1 VDKMVIKYTMVLIFV
16 GVLFM
21 VSINTLRKMKS
32 YQDYNLAGRN
42 TGLFAMTG
50 TLVAAEFN
58 TATLIGGASVA
69 YLFGTVGMWYTS
81 MIFIVVFLVYAFTVA
96 KKYRRLNI
104 STIPQ
109 YFDKRFKNEKGSE
122 IIRSISAIITL
133 FYAWLAPASY
143 LAGLTVI
150 GSVLLGVNPI
160 VFSVALVLICLILS
174 ITGGLMTAIGID
186 VVAFILILI
195 GIPAILFIGY
205 NAAGGLG
212 NLSQV
217 FEPKLLSMAPV
228 FDTDINFL
236 TVLTWGLQITFL
248 YIAAP
253 WYGQRIFSA
262 KSDSVAYKAMLLN
275 TFFIVVLYGIV
286 VLATMLSKVVFPNL
300 ANPEQALPLLI
311 NNYANPYLQGFL
323 LVTLLMVG
331 ISTMIAVWNSAV
343 SIIVNDVVSRY
354 WVKDK
359 DDKYMIRISRI
370 FLILIAMSTLALGIM
385 FIGNIQNSLLFLS
398 TFTGMVAIPIL
409 MSLYWKKYN
418 SIGAISSMIVGLIYC
433 SLGILLNF
441 PIHYISPIGVV
452 LSVISGVVVT
462 LATANNPRCRS
473 NNEEFYELVE
483 AKEKI
488 VGEVK
493 LNTVE

>member
-1 VDKMVIKYTMVLIFV
+1 MVVKYIMVFLLLGVLI
-16 GVLFM
+16 M
-21 VSINTLRKMKS
+21 VSLGTLRKMKS

-42 TGLFAMTG
+42 TGLFALTA

-69 YLFGTVGMWYTS
+69 FLFGTVGLWYTS
-81 MIFIVVFLVYAFTVA
+81 LIFIVVFLVYAFTVS

-122 IIRSISAIITL
+122 VIRFLSAIITL
-133 FYAWLAPASY
+133 FYTWLAPASY

-160 VFSVALVLICLILS
+160 IFSVVLVVICLLLS
-174 ITGGLMTAIGID
+174 VTGGLMTAIGID

-205 NAAGGLG
+205 NAAGGFG

-217 FEPKLLSMAPV
+217 FEPKLLSLAPV
-228 FDTDINFL
+228 WDTDVNFA
-236 TVLTWGLQITFL
+236 TAMTWGLQITFL

-262 KSDSVAYKAMLLN
+262 KSESVAYKAMLLN
-275 TFFIVVLYGIV
+275 TFFIVALYGIV

-300 ANPEQALPLLI
+300 AYPEQALPHLI
-311 NNYANPYLQGFL
+311 NEYANPFLQGFL

-331 ISTMIAVWNSAV
+331 ISTMVAVWNSAV
-343 SIIVNDVVSRY
+343 SIIVNDIVSRY
-354 WVKDK
+354 WAKNKGDR
-359 DDKYMIRISRI
+359 YMIRISRL
-370 FLILIAMSTLALGIM
+370 FLFLLAISTLALGIM
-385 FIGNIQNSLLFLS
+385 FIGNIQHSLLFLS

-418 SIGAISSMIVGLIYC
+418 SVGAISSMTVGLIYC
-433 SLGILLNF
+433 TLGILLNF
-441 PIHYISPIGVV
+441 PMHYISPIGVV
-452 LSVISGVVVT
+452 LAVIAGGIAT
-462 LATANNPRCRS
+462 LTTANDSRYRS
-473 NNEEFYELVE
+473 NNEEFFEIVDS
-483 AKEKI
+483 KEKI
-488 VGEVK
+488 VEDVQHV
-493 LNTVE
+493 TE

>member
-1 VDKMVIKYTMVLIFV
+1 MVVKYIMVFLLLGVLI
-16 GVLFM
+16 M
-21 VSINTLRKMKS
+21 VSFGTLRKMKS

-42 TGLFAMTG
+42 TGLFALTG

-69 YLFGTVGMWYTS
+69 FLFGTVGLWYTS
-81 MIFIVVFLVYAFTVA
+81 LIFIVVFLVYAFTVS

-122 IIRSISAIITL
+122 VIRFLSATITL
-133 FYAWLAPASY
+133 FYTWLAPASY

-160 VFSVALVLICLILS
+160 IFSVALVIICLLLS
-174 ITGGLMTAIGID
+174 VTGGLMTAIGID
-186 VVAFILILI
+186 IVAFVLILI
-195 GIPAILFIGY
+195 GIPAILLIGY
-205 NAAGGLG
+205 NAAGGFG

-228 FDTDINFL
+228 WDTDVNFA
-236 TVLTWGLQITFL
+236 TAMTWGLQITFL

-262 KSDSVAYKAMLLN
+262 KNESVAYKAMLLN
-275 TFFIVVLYGIV
+275 TFFIVALYGIV
-286 VLATMLSKVVFPNL
+286 VVATMLSKVVFPNL
-300 ANPEQALPLLI
+300 AYPEQALPLLI
-311 NNYANPYLQGFL
+311 NEYANPFIQGFL

-343 SIIVNDVVSRY
+343 SIAVNDIVSRY
-354 WVKDK
+354 WAKNK
-359 DDKYMIRISRI
+359 SDKYKIGISRL
-370 FLILIAMSTLALGIM
+370 FLLLIAISTLALGIM
-385 FIGNIQNSLLFLS
+385 FIGNIQHSLLFLS

-418 SIGAISSMIVGLIYC
+418 SVGAISTMAVGLIYC
-433 SLGILLNF
+433 TIGIILGF
-441 PIHYISPIGVV
+441 PMHFISPIGVV
-452 LSVISGVVVT
+452 LSVIAGVVVT
-462 LATANNPRCRS
+462 LATTNDSRYKS
-473 NNEEFYELVE
+473 NNEEFFEIIE
-483 AKEKI
+483 SKEKI
-488 VGEVK
+488 VGEVQ
-493 LNTVE
+493 LNIAE

>member
-1 VDKMVIKYTMVLIFV
+1 MAVKYIMVFLFL
-16 GVLFM
+16 GVLVM
-21 VSINTLRKMKS
+21 VSISTLKKMKS

-42 TGLFAMTG
+42 TGLFALTG

-81 MIFIVVFLVYAFTVA
+81 LIFIVVFLVYALTVS

-122 IIRSISAIITL
+122 TIRFLSALITL
-133 FYAWLAPASY
+133 FYTWLAPASY

-150 GSVLLGVNPI
+150 GSVLLGVDPLF
-160 VFSVALVLICLILS
+160 FSIALVVVCLFLS

-195 GIPAILFIGY
+195 GIPTMLLIGY
-205 NAAGGLG
+205 NAAGGFG
-212 NLSQV
+212 SLSHV
-217 FEPKLLSMAPV
+217 FEPRFLSMAPIW
-228 FDTDINFL
+228 DTDVNFA
-236 TVLTWGLQITFL
+236 TAMTWGLQITFL

-262 KSDSVAYKAMLLN
+262 KNENVAYKAMLFN
-275 TFFIVVLYGIV
+275 TFFIVALYGIV
-286 VLATMLSKVVFPNL
+286 VLATMLSKVVFPKL
-300 ANPEQALPLLI
+300 DYPEQALPLLI
-311 NNYANPYLQGFL
+311 NNYANPIIQGFL
-323 LVTLLMVG
+323 LITLLMVG

-343 SIIVNDVVSRY
+343 SIVVNDVVNRY
-354 WVKDK
+354 WAKDK
-359 DDKYMIRISRI
+359 DDKYKIAISRLFL
-370 FLILIAMSTLALGIM
+370 FLIAISTLVFGIM
-385 FIGNIQNSLLFLS
+385 FIGNIQHSLLFLS

-418 SIGAISSMIVGLIYC
+418 SLGAISSMVAGLIYC
-433 SLGILLNF
+433 AIGILLHF
-441 PIHYISPIGVV
+441 PMQYISPIGVII
-452 LSVISGVVVT
+452 SVIAGFVVT
-462 LATANNPRCRS
+462 LATVNDSRYKS
-473 NNEEFYELVE
+473 NNEEFFEIVGS
-483 AKEKI
+483 KEKSVEEGVQLDI
-488 VGEVK
+488 VK
-493 LNTVE
+493 

>member
-1 VDKMVIKYTMVLIFV
+1 MVVKYIMVFLLLGVLI
-16 GVLFM
+16 M
-21 VSINTLRKMKS
+21 VSLGTLRKMKS

-42 TGLFAMTG
+42 TGLFALTA

-69 YLFGTVGMWYTS
+69 FLFGTVGLWYTS
-81 MIFIVVFLVYAFTVA
+81 LIFIVVFLVYAFTVS

-122 IIRSISAIITL
+122 VIRFLSAIITL
-133 FYAWLAPASY
+133 FYTWLAPASY

-160 VFSVALVLICLILS
+160 IFSVVLVVICLLLS
-174 ITGGLMTAIGID
+174 VTGGLMTAIGID

-205 NAAGGLG
+205 NAAGGFG

-217 FEPKLLSMAPV
+217 FEPKLLSLAPV
-228 FDTDINFL
+228 WDTDVNFA
-236 TVLTWGLQITFL
+236 TAMTWGLQITFL

-262 KSDSVAYKAMLLN
+262 KSESVAYKAMLLN
-275 TFFIVVLYGIV
+275 TFFIVALYGIV

-300 ANPEQALPLLI
+300 AYPEQALPLLI
-311 NNYANPYLQGFL
+311 NEYANPFLQGFL

-331 ISTMIAVWNSAV
+331 ISTMVAVWNSAV
-343 SIIVNDVVSRY
+343 SIIVNDIVSRY
-354 WVKDK
+354 WAKNK
-359 DDKYMIRISRI
+359 GDKYMIRISRL
-370 FLILIAMSTLALGIM
+370 FLFLLAISTLALGIM
-385 FIGNIQNSLLFLS
+385 FIGNIQHSLLFLS

-418 SIGAISSMIVGLIYC
+418 SVGAISSMAVGLIYC
-433 SLGILLNF
+433 TLGILLNF
-441 PIHYISPIGVV
+441 PMHYISPIGVV
-452 LSVISGVVVT
+452 LAVIAGGIAT
-462 LATANNPRCRS
+462 LTTANDSRYRS
-473 NNEEFYELVE
+473 NNEEFFEIVDS
-483 AKEKI
+483 KEKI
-488 VGEVK
+488 VEDVQHV
-493 LNTVE
+493 TE

>member
-1 VDKMVIKYTMVLIFV
+1 MVVKYIMVFLLLGVLI
-16 GVLFM
+16 M
-21 VSINTLRKMKS
+21 VSFGTLRKMKS

-42 TGLFAMTG
+42 TGLFALTG

-69 YLFGTVGMWYTS
+69 FLFGTVGLWYTS
-81 MIFIVVFLVYAFTVA
+81 LIFIVVFLVYAFTVS

-122 IIRSISAIITL
+122 VIRFLSATITL
-133 FYAWLAPASY
+133 FYTWLAPASY

-160 VFSVALVLICLILS
+160 IFSVALVIICLLLS
-174 ITGGLMTAIGID
+174 VTGGLMTAIGID
-186 VVAFILILI
+186 IVAFVLILI
-195 GIPAILFIGY
+195 GIPAILLIGY
-205 NAAGGLG
+205 NAAGGFG

-228 FDTDINFL
+228 WDTDVNFA
-236 TVLTWGLQITFL
+236 TAMTWGLQITFL

-262 KSDSVAYKAMLLN
+262 KNESVAYKAMLLN
-275 TFFIVVLYGIV
+275 TFFIVALYGIV
-286 VLATMLSKVVFPNL
+286 VVATMLSKVVFPNL
-300 ANPEQALPLLI
+300 AYPEQALPLLI
-311 NNYANPYLQGFL
+311 NEYANPFIQGFL

-343 SIIVNDVVSRY
+343 SIAVNDIVSRY
-354 WVKDK
+354 WAKNKSDEYK
-359 DDKYMIRISRI
+359 IGISRL
-370 FLILIAMSTLALGIM
+370 FLLLIAISTLALGIM
-385 FIGNIQNSLLFLS
+385 FIGNIQHSLLFLS

-418 SIGAISSMIVGLIYC
+418 SVGAISTMAVGLIYC
-433 SLGILLNF
+433 TIGIILGF
-441 PIHYISPIGVV
+441 PMHFISPIGVV
-452 LSVISGVVVT
+452 LSAIAGVVVT
-462 LATANNPRCRS
+462 LATTNDSRYKS
-473 NNEEFYELVE
+473 NNEEFFEIIE
-483 AKEKI
+483 SKEKI
-488 VGEVK
+488 VGEVQ
-493 LNTVE
+493 LNIAE

>member
-1 VDKMVIKYTMVLIFV
+1 MIVKYTMVLIFL
-16 GVLFM
+16 GVLIM
-21 VSINTLRKMKS
+21 VSIGTLKKMKS

-69 YLFGTVGMWYTS
+69 FLFGTVGLWYTS
-81 MIFIVVFLVYAFTVA
+81 LIFIVVFLVYAFTVS

-122 IIRSISAIITL
+122 VIRFLSAIITL
-133 FYAWLAPASY
+133 FYTWLAPASY

-150 GSVLLGVNPI
+150 GSVLLGVNPL
-160 VFSVALVLICLILS
+160 VFSVVLVLICLLLS

-195 GIPAILFIGY
+195 GIPAILLIGY
-205 NAAGGLG
+205 NAAGGFG

-217 FEPKLLSMAPV
+217 FEPKLLSLAPV
-228 FDTDINFL
+228 WDTNVNFA
-236 TVLTWGLQITFL
+236 TAMTWGLQITFL

-262 KSDSVAYKAMLLN
+262 KNESVAYKAMLLN
-275 TFFIVVLYGIV
+275 TFFIVALYGMV

-300 ANPEQALPLLI
+300 NYPEQALPLLI
-311 NNYANPYLQGFL
+311 NNYANPFLQGFL

-343 SIIVNDVVSRY
+343 SIVVNDIVSRY
-354 WVKDK
+354 WAKDK
-359 DDKYMIRISRI
+359 GDKYMIRISRL
-370 FLILIAMSTLALGIM
+370 FLLLIALSTLALGIM
-385 FIGNIQNSLLFLS
+385 FIGNIQHSLLFLS

-418 SIGAISSMIVGLIYC
+418 SVGAIATMTVGLIYC
-433 SLGILLNF
+433 SLGILLKF
-441 PIHYISPIGVV
+441 PMHYISPIGVV
-452 LSVISGVVVT
+452 LSVITGIIVT
-462 LATANNPRCRS
+462 LATANDSRYKS
-473 NNEEFYELVE
+473 NNEEFFEIVE
-483 AKEKI
+483 SKEKI
-488 VGEVK
+488 VGEPQLDV
-493 LNTVE
+493 TE

>member
-1 VDKMVIKYTMVLIFV
+1 MVVKYIMVFLLLGVLI
-16 GVLFM
+16 M
-21 VSINTLRKMKS
+21 VSFGTLRKMKS

-42 TGLFAMTG
+42 TGLFALTG

-69 YLFGTVGMWYTS
+69 FLFGTVGLWYTS
-81 MIFIVVFLVYAFTVA
+81 LIFIVVFLVYAFTVS

-122 IIRSISAIITL
+122 VIRFLSATITL
-133 FYAWLAPASY
+133 FYTWLAPASY

-160 VFSVALVLICLILS
+160 IFSVALVIICLLLS
-174 ITGGLMTAIGID
+174 VTGGLMTAIGID
-186 VVAFILILI
+186 IVAFVLILI
-195 GIPAILFIGY
+195 GIPAILLIGY
-205 NAAGGLG
+205 NAAGGFG

-228 FDTDINFL
+228 WDTDVNFA
-236 TVLTWGLQITFL
+236 TAMTWGLQITFL

-262 KSDSVAYKAMLLN
+262 KNESVAYKAMLLN
-275 TFFIVVLYGIV
+275 TFFIVALYGIV
-286 VLATMLSKVVFPNL
+286 VVATMLSKVVFPNL
-300 ANPEQALPLLI
+300 AYPEQALPLLI
-311 NNYANPYLQGFL
+311 NEYANPFIQGFL

-343 SIIVNDVVSRY
+343 SIAVNDIVSRY
-354 WVKDK
+354 WAKNK
-359 DDKYMIRISRI
+359 SDKYKIGISRL
-370 FLILIAMSTLALGIM
+370 FLLLIAVSTLALGIM
-385 FIGNIQNSLLFLS
+385 FIGNIQHSLLFLS

-418 SIGAISSMIVGLIYC
+418 SVGAISTMAVGLIYC
-433 SLGILLNF
+433 TLGIILGF
-441 PIHYISPIGVV
+441 PMHFISPIGVV
-452 LSVISGVVVT
+452 LSAIAGVVVT
-462 LATANNPRCRS
+462 LATTNDSRYKS
-473 NNEEFYELVE
+473 NNEEFFEIIE
-483 AKEKI
+483 SKEKI
-488 VGEVK
+488 VGEVQ
-493 LNTVE
+493 LNIVE

>member
-1 VDKMVIKYTMVLIFV
+1 MVIKYIMVL
-16 GVLFM
+16 LFLGILVM
-21 VSINTLRKMKS
+21 VSIATLKNMKS

-42 TGLFAMTG
+42 TGLFALTG

-81 MIFIVVFLVYAFTVA
+81 IIFIVVFLVYALTVA

-109 YFDKRFKNEKGSE
+109 YFDRRFKDEKGSE
-122 IIRSISAIITL
+122 VIRFFSAIITL
-133 FYAWLAPASY
+133 FYTWLAPASY

-150 GSVLLGVNPI
+150 GSVLLGVDPI
-160 VFSVALVLICLILS
+160 FFSVALVLVCLILS
-174 ITGGLMTAIGID
+174 ITGGLMTAIGLD
-186 VVAFILILI
+186 VVAFILILL
-195 GIPAILFIGY
+195 GIPTILFIAY
-205 NAAGGLG
+205 NASGGFG
-212 NLSQV
+212 SLSQV

-228 FDTDINFL
+228 MDTDVNFL
-236 TVLTWGLQITFL
+236 TAMTWGLQITFL

-262 KSDSVAYKAMLLN
+262 KNENIAYKAMLLN
-275 TFFIVVLYGIV
+275 TFFIVALYGIV
-286 VLATMLSKVVFPNL
+286 VLATMLSRVVFPNL
-300 ANPEQALPLLI
+300 ANPEQSLPLLI
-311 NNYANPYLQGFL
+311 NSYASPVIQGFL

-354 WVKDK
+354 WAKDK
-359 DDKYMIRISRI
+359 GDRYKIYISRV
-370 FLILIAMSTLALGIM
+370 FLLLIALSTLLLGIM
-385 FIGNIQNSLLFLS
+385 FIGNIQSSLLFLS

-418 SIGAISSMIVGLIYC
+418 SMGAIASMIVGLVYC
-433 SLGILLNF
+433 SIGILIDLPMHF
-441 PIHYISPIGVV
+441 ISPIGVL
-452 LSVISGVVVT
+452 LSVIFGVLVT
-462 LATANNPRCRS
+462 LMTANNEKYKS
-473 NNEEFYELVE
+473 NNEEFFELVGIE
-483 AKEKI
+483 EKQI
-488 VGEVK
+488 IK
-493 LNTVE
+493 NNLPILDSK

>member
-1 VDKMVIKYTMVLIFV
+1 
-16 GVLFM
+16 
-21 VSINTLRKMKS
+21 MKS

-42 TGLFAMTG
+42 TGLFALTG

-69 YLFGTVGMWYTS
+69 FLFGTVGLWYTS
-81 MIFIVVFLVYAFTVA
+81 LIFIVVFLVYAFTVS

-122 IIRSISAIITL
+122 VIRFLSATITL
-133 FYAWLAPASY
+133 FYTWLAPASY

-160 VFSVALVLICLILS
+160 IFSVALVIICLLLS
-174 ITGGLMTAIGID
+174 VTGGLMTAIGID
-186 VVAFILILI
+186 IVAFVLILI
-195 GIPAILFIGY
+195 GIPAILLIGY
-205 NAAGGLG
+205 NAAGGFG

-228 FDTDINFL
+228 WDTDVNFA
-236 TVLTWGLQITFL
+236 TAMTWGLQITFL

-262 KSDSVAYKAMLLN
+262 KNESVAYKAMLLN
-275 TFFIVVLYGIV
+275 TFFIVALYGIV
-286 VLATMLSKVVFPNL
+286 VVATMLSKVVFPNL
-300 ANPEQALPLLI
+300 AYPEQALPLLI
-311 NNYANPYLQGFL
+311 NEYANPLIQGFL

-343 SIIVNDVVSRY
+343 SIAVNDIVSRY
-354 WVKDK
+354 WAKNK
-359 DDKYMIRISRI
+359 SDKYKIGISRL
-370 FLILIAMSTLALGIM
+370 FLLLIAVSTLALGIM
-385 FIGNIQNSLLFLS
+385 FIGNIQHSLLFLS

-418 SIGAISSMIVGLIYC
+418 SVGAISTMAVGLIYC
-433 SLGILLNF
+433 TLGIILGF
-441 PIHYISPIGVV
+441 PMHFISPIGVV
-452 LSVISGVVVT
+452 LSAIAGVVVT
-462 LATANNPRCRS
+462 LATTNDSRYKS
-473 NNEEFYELVE
+473 NNEEFFEIIE
-483 AKEKI
+483 SKEKI
-488 VGEVK
+488 IGEVQ
-493 LNTVE
+493 LNIAE

>member
-1 VDKMVIKYTMVLIFV
+1 MVVKYIMVFLLLGVLI
-16 GVLFM
+16 M
-21 VSINTLRKMKS
+21 VSLGTLRKMKS

-42 TGLFAMTG
+42 TGLFALTA

-69 YLFGTVGMWYTS
+69 FLFGTVGLWYTS
-81 MIFIVVFLVYAFTVA
+81 LIFIVVFLVYAFTVS

-122 IIRSISAIITL
+122 VIRFLSAIITL
-133 FYAWLAPASY
+133 FYTWLAPASY

-160 VFSVALVLICLILS
+160 IFSVVLVVICLLLS
-174 ITGGLMTAIGID
+174 VTGGLMTAIGID

-205 NAAGGLG
+205 NAAGGFG

-217 FEPKLLSMAPV
+217 FEPKLLSLAPV
-228 FDTDINFL
+228 WDTDVNFA
-236 TVLTWGLQITFL
+236 TAMTWGLQITFL

-262 KSDSVAYKAMLLN
+262 KSESVAYKAMLLN
-275 TFFIVVLYGIV
+275 TFFIVALYGIV

-300 ANPEQALPLLI
+300 AYPEQALPLLI
-311 NNYANPYLQGFL
+311 NDYANPFLQGFL

-331 ISTMIAVWNSAV
+331 ISTMVAVWNSAV
-343 SIIVNDVVSRY
+343 SIIVNDIVSRY
-354 WVKDK
+354 WAKNK
-359 DDKYMIRISRI
+359 GDKYMIRISRL
-370 FLILIAMSTLALGIM
+370 FLFLLAISTLALGIM
-385 FIGNIQNSLLFLS
+385 FIGNIQHSLLFLS

-418 SIGAISSMIVGLIYC
+418 SVGAISSMAVGLIYC
-433 SLGILLNF
+433 TLGILLNF
-441 PIHYISPIGVV
+441 PMHYISPIGVV
-452 LSVISGVVVT
+452 LAVIAGGIAT
-462 LATANNPRCRS
+462 LTTANDSRYRS
-473 NNEEFYELVE
+473 NNEEFFEIVDS
-483 AKEKI
+483 KEKI
-488 VGEVK
+488 VEDVQHV
-493 LNTVE
+493 TE

>member
-1 VDKMVIKYTMVLIFV
+1 MVVKYIMVFLLLGVLI
-16 GVLFM
+16 M
-21 VSINTLRKMKS
+21 VSFGTLRKMKS

-42 TGLFAMTG
+42 TGLFALTG

-69 YLFGTVGMWYTS
+69 FLFGTVGLWYTS
-81 MIFIVVFLVYAFTVA
+81 LIFIVVFLVYAFTVS

-122 IIRSISAIITL
+122 VIRFLSATITL
-133 FYAWLAPASY
+133 FYTWLAPASY

-160 VFSVALVLICLILS
+160 IFSVALVIICLLLS
-174 ITGGLMTAIGID
+174 VTGGLMTAIGID
-186 VVAFILILI
+186 IVAFVLILI
-195 GIPAILFIGY
+195 GIPAILLIGY
-205 NAAGGLG
+205 NAAGGFG

-228 FDTDINFL
+228 WDTDVNFA
-236 TVLTWGLQITFL
+236 TAMTWGLQITFL

-262 KSDSVAYKAMLLN
+262 KNESVAYKAMLLN
-275 TFFIVVLYGIV
+275 TFFIVALYGIV
-286 VLATMLSKVVFPNL
+286 VVATMLSKVVFPNL
-300 ANPEQALPLLI
+300 AYPEQALPLLI
-311 NNYANPYLQGFL
+311 NEYANPLIQGFL

-343 SIIVNDVVSRY
+343 SIAVNDIVSRY
-354 WVKDK
+354 WAKNK
-359 DDKYMIRISRI
+359 SDKYKIGISRL
-370 FLILIAMSTLALGIM
+370 FLLLIAVSTLALGIM
-385 FIGNIQNSLLFLS
+385 FIGNIQHSLLFLS

-418 SIGAISSMIVGLIYC
+418 SVGAISTMAVGLIYC
-433 SLGILLNF
+433 TLGIILGF
-441 PIHYISPIGVV
+441 PMHFISPIGVV
-452 LSVISGVVVT
+452 LSAIAGVVVT
-462 LATANNPRCRS
+462 LATTNDSRYKS
-473 NNEEFYELVE
+473 NNEEFFEIIE
-483 AKEKI
+483 SKEKI
-488 VGEVK
+488 IGEVQ
-493 LNTVE
+493 LNIAE

>member
-1 VDKMVIKYTMVLIFV
+1 
-16 GVLFM
+16 
-21 VSINTLRKMKS
+21 MKS

-42 TGLFAMTG
+42 TGLFALTA

-69 YLFGTVGMWYTS
+69 FLFGTVGLWYTS
-81 MIFIVVFLVYAFTVA
+81 LIFIVVFLVYAFTVS

-122 IIRSISAIITL
+122 VIRFLSAIITL
-133 FYAWLAPASY
+133 FYTWLAPASY

-160 VFSVALVLICLILS
+160 IFSVVLVVICLLLS
-174 ITGGLMTAIGID
+174 VTGGLMTAIGID

-205 NAAGGLG
+205 NAAGGFG

-217 FEPKLLSMAPV
+217 FEPKLLSLAPV
-228 FDTDINFL
+228 WDTDVNFA
-236 TVLTWGLQITFL
+236 TAMTWGLQITFL

-262 KSDSVAYKAMLLN
+262 KSESVAYKAMLLN
-275 TFFIVVLYGIV
+275 TFFIVALYGIV

-300 ANPEQALPLLI
+300 AYPEQALPLLI
-311 NNYANPYLQGFL
+311 NEYANPFLQGFL

-331 ISTMIAVWNSAV
+331 ISTMVAVWNSAV
-343 SIIVNDVVSRY
+343 SIIVNDIVSRY
-354 WVKDK
+354 WAKNKGDR
-359 DDKYMIRISRI
+359 YMIRISRL
-370 FLILIAMSTLALGIM
+370 FLFLLAISTLALGIM
-385 FIGNIQNSLLFLS
+385 FIGNIQHSLLFLS

-418 SIGAISSMIVGLIYC
+418 SVGAISSMAVGLIYC
-433 SLGILLNF
+433 TLGILLNF
-441 PIHYISPIGVV
+441 PMYYISPIGVV
-452 LSVISGVVVT
+452 LAVIAGGIAT
-462 LATANNPRCRS
+462 LATANDSRYRS
-473 NNEEFYELVE
+473 NNEEFFEIVE
-483 AKEKI
+483 SKETI
-488 VGEVK
+488 VEDVQHV
-493 LNTVE
+493 TE

>member
-1 VDKMVIKYTMVLIFV
+1 MVVKYIMVFLLLGVLI
-16 GVLFM
+16 M
-21 VSINTLRKMKS
+21 VSLGTLRKMKS

-42 TGLFAMTG
+42 TGLFALTA

-69 YLFGTVGMWYTS
+69 FLFGTVGLWYTS
-81 MIFIVVFLVYAFTVA
+81 LIFIVVFLVYAFTVS

-122 IIRSISAIITL
+122 VIRFLSAIITL
-133 FYAWLAPASY
+133 FYTWLAPASY

-160 VFSVALVLICLILS
+160 IFSVVLVVICLLLS
-174 ITGGLMTAIGID
+174 VTGGLMTAIGID

-205 NAAGGLG
+205 NAAGGFG

-217 FEPKLLSMAPV
+217 FEPKLLSLAPV
-228 FDTDINFL
+228 WDTDVNFA
-236 TVLTWGLQITFL
+236 TAMTWGLQITFL

-262 KSDSVAYKAMLLN
+262 KSESVAYKAMLLN
-275 TFFIVVLYGIV
+275 TFFIVALYGIV

-300 ANPEQALPLLI
+300 AYPEQALPLLI
-311 NNYANPYLQGFL
+311 NEYANPFLQGFL

-331 ISTMIAVWNSAV
+331 ISTMVAVWNSAV
-343 SIIVNDVVSRY
+343 SIIVNDIVSRY
-354 WVKDK
+354 WAKNKGDR
-359 DDKYMIRISRI
+359 YMIRISRL
-370 FLILIAMSTLALGIM
+370 FLFLLAISTLALGIM
-385 FIGNIQNSLLFLS
+385 FIGNIQHSLLFLS

-418 SIGAISSMIVGLIYC
+418 SVGAISSMAVGLIYC
-433 SLGILLNF
+433 TLGILLNF
-441 PIHYISPIGVV
+441 PMYYISPIGVV
-452 LSVISGVVVT
+452 LAVIAGGIAT
-462 LATANNPRCRS
+462 LATANDSRYRS
-473 NNEEFYELVE
+473 NNEEFF
-483 AKEKI
+483 KI
-488 VGEVK
+488 VESK
-493 LNTVE
+493 ETIVEDVQHVTE